1 MIVRMKNQYQWCRSK
16 DVIKFIG
23 MIENNFNVIIL
34 SNSNVIIISY

>member
-1 MIVRMKNQYQWCRSK
+1 MIVRMKNQYKWRRSK

-34 SNSNVIIISY
+34 SNSNVIIIS